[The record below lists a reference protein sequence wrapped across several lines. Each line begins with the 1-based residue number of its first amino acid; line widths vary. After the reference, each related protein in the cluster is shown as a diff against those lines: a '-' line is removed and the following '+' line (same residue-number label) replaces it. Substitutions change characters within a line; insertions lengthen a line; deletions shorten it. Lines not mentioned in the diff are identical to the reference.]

1 MSSKIQQALAK
12 ATEVEPKKDETIT
25 DQSYMKRLALAV
37 GELSDKDWDKLDGD
51 QQDWTNAAAD
61 AINAKQDVP
70 VYPDFVKPQAE
81 DPAPRRRR
89 AAADDGG
96 EAAASATYVPKKGDK
111 VKATTKRGKTYE
123 GVVVDPDDAGELVI
137 NDGTEEL
144 GIKLEGLTIE
154 QVVEDPQPTSRRRKA
169 AEEPE
174 TPPEPEVSDTVEIKT
189 KRGKIVV
196 GNVVEID
203 DKIVVIKGAAGD
215 EEEYDI
221 DRLESIVVKVKNA
234 GKSSGKADDAKAG
247 SGKKDEPEAGKRT
260 KTTKDDNGGVS
271 VTTRARELM
280 VENLDADK
288 DKIIAMLKKEGLEFK
303 ENTIQLIYGDV
314 HKLIGMLKARKMLK

>member
-61 AINAKQDVP
+61 NINAKKDVE
-70 VYPDFVKPQAE
+70 VYADYVKPAE
-81 DPAPRRRR
+81 DAPRRRR
-89 AAADDGG
+89 AAADAD
-96 EAAASATYVPKKGDK
+96 ETPAASASYTPKKGDK

-137 NDGTEEL
+137 HDGTEEL

-154 QVVEDPQPTSRRRKA
+154 QVVDAEQPTSRRRKA
-169 AEEPE
+169 AEEPAA
-174 TPPEPEVSDTVEIKT
+174 PPEPEVSDTVEVKT
-189 KRGKIVV
+189 KRGKTLV

-203 DKIVVIKGAAGD
+203 DKVVVIKTASG
-215 EEEYDI
+215 EEEEFDI
-221 DRLESIVVKVKNA
+221 DRLESITVKVKNA
-234 GKSSGKADDAKAG
+234 GKSAGKADPEPGK
-247 SGKKDEPEAGKRT
+247 GKKDESEAGKRT

>member
-12 ATEVEPKKDETIT
+12 ATEVEPKKDETIV

-61 AINAKQDVP
+61 NINAKKDVE
-70 VYPDFVKPQAE
+70 VYADYVKPAE
-81 DPAPRRRR
+81 EPSTRRRR
-89 AAADDGG
+89 AAADD
-96 EAAASATYVPKKGDK
+96 ESPAASASYTPKKGDK
-111 VKATTKRGKTYE
+111 VKATTKRGKVYE
-123 GVVVDPDDAGELVI
+123 GTVVDPDDNGELVLD
-137 NDGTEEL
+137 DGKEEL
-144 GIKLEGLTIE
+144 GIGLDGLTIE
-154 QVVEDPQPTSRRRKA
+154 QVVEAEPTSRRRKA

-174 TPPEPEVSDTVEIKT
+174 PPAEPEVSDTVEIKT

-203 DKIVVIKGAAGD
+203 EKTVVIKDTAG
-215 EEEYDI
+215 EEEEFDI
-221 DRLESIVVKVKNA
+221 DRLESITVKVKNA
-234 GKSSGKADDAKAG
+234 GKKAAAGKADPEPAK
-247 SGKKDEPEAGKRT
+247 GKKDEPEAGKRT
-260 KTTKDDNGGVS
+260 KTTKDENGGVS

-288 DKIIAMLKKEGLEFK
+288 DKIIGMLKKEGLEFK

-314 HKLIGMLKARKMLK
+314 HKLIGMLKARKMMK